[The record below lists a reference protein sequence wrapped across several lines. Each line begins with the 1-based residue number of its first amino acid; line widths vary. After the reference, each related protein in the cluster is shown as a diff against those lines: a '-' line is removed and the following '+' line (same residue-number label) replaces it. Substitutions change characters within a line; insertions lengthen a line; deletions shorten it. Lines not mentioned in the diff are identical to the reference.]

1 MLAALRA
8 LPTVARVE
16 RSGDRVIVYG
26 ESDRSLAPILGI
38 LEGAGVGFHDLRTEQ
53 PSLEDVFL
61 ALTGR
66 RDAGLAAMTTLARTT
81 RGLVPMMIVQAK
93 LYVREPIATFFT
105 IAFAPLLLILFGLI
119 YGNEPNDL
127 FGGRGSMDV
136 TVPAYI
142 GIVIVTV
149 GLIGIPI
156 QTATNRELGVLRRYR
171 VTPLRP
177 LTYLIADVVA
187 YYLMTLVGTVLLI
200 VVGALGVRGAFGR
213 QRPGRPRRLHAQ
225 RPLVLRAGLSLAS
238 LAPSARVAQT
248 VGMVLAYPMMFLSGA
263 SLPLEL
269 LPPGLRQVADF
280 IPLTYVVRLM
290 RGLWFGDPWTSLRL
304 DVAVLS
310 VILVVATALSARVFR
325 WQ

>member
-1 MLAALRA
+1 
-8 LPTVARVE
+8 
-16 RSGDRVIVYG
+16 
-26 ESDRSLAPILGI
+26 
-38 LEGAGVGFHDLRTEQ
+38 
-53 PSLEDVFL
+53 
-61 ALTGR
+61 
-66 RDAGLAAMTTLARTT
+66 MTTRVRAT
-81 RGLVPMMIVQAK
+81 RGLVSMMVVQAK
-93 LYVREPIATFFT
+93 LYAREPMATFFT

-119 YGNEPNDL
+119 YGNEPNDV

-136 TVPAYI
+136 SVPAYI

-187 YYLMTLVGTVLLI
+187 YYLMTLVGTVLLV
-200 VVGALGVRGAFGR
+200 VVGASAFGVRLDGSIPAVLAGFTLSALSFFALGY
-213 QRPGRPRRLHAQ
+213 
-225 RPLVLRAGLSLAS
+225 LVAS

-248 VGMVLAYPMMFLSGA
+248 VGMLLAYPMMFLSGA

-280 IPLTYVVRLM
+280 IPLTYVVKLM

-310 VILVVATALSARVFR
+310 AILIAATALSARFFR